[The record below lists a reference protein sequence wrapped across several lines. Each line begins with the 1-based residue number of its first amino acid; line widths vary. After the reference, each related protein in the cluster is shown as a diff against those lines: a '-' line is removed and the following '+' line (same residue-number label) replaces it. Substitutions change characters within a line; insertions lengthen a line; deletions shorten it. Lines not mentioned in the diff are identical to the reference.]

1 MTLGELVEKIC
12 TYHPEADTAL
22 IARAY
27 DFSERM
33 HKGQKR
39 RSGEPYFVHPVE
51 VAKIITDMKLDVP
64 SVVTGLLH
72 DTVEDTL
79 TTLPQIEK
87 EFGSEI
93 GVLVDGVTKISQ
105 INFTTREER
114 QAENFRKMIIAMAR
128 DIRVILIKLADR
140 AHNMR
145 TLSYLSEAK
154 QHEIAQETLDIY
166 APLAHRLG
174 IYWLK
179 SELEDN
185 ALRYLHPEVYT
196 QLKQDVAK
204 KKAERE
210 QYIAEVLA
218 ILQQKL
224 TEAGIS
230 AQVYGRP
237 KHFFSIYQKMQSQN
251 LLFSQIYD
259 LVAFRI
265 LVDSV
270 RECYEALGIVHS
282 HWKPVSGR
290 FKDYIALP
298 KANMYQ
304 SLHTTVIGPYGERME
319 VQIRTH
325 DMHRTAEEGIAAHWS
340 YKEDGRELADARR
353 FAWLRQLV
361 EWQQQLKDPQEFLHT
376 VKGDL
381 FTEEVYV
388 FTPKGDLYNFPQ
400 GASVIDFA
408 YRIHSEVGNHC
419 TGARANGRIV
429 PLRYQLQNGDIIEII
444 TTPQQTPGK
453 DWLKMVKTSKAQAR
467 IRQWI
472 KAQQRERSVTLGREL
487 LERELAREHLDLAT
501 LRKQNKLEAAL
512 TALSVKDEETLFA
525 AIGYG
530 QFTVGNVLSHLIP
543 PQNTPILGQAADT
556 AELEKIRQKPQR
568 EDRSGVRVGGVGDV
582 LVRFGRCC
590 NPLPGDRILG
600 VITRGKGVTVHA
612 VECPRLL
619 DSDPQRHITVSW
631 DNDAEHLRPIKI
643 EVLCADRP
651 GLLAAMS
658 KAISAAG
665 INITSADVR
674 TLPDRRAL
682 NVFEVMVASAEDLQK
697 VMRNLGRVRG
707 VVKVARVNGS
717 GRRGSSA
724 LGADS

>member
-1 MTLGELVEKIC
+1 MTLGELVEKIR
-12 TYHPEADTAL
+12 TYHPEANTAL

-145 TLSYLSEAK
+145 TLSYLPEAK
-154 QHEIAQETLDIY
+154 QREIAQETLDIY

-210 QYIAEVLA
+210 QYIAKVIA
-218 ILQQKL
+218 ILRQKL

-230 AQVYGRP
+230 AEVYGRP
-237 KHFFSIYQKMQSQN
+237 KHFYSIYQKMQSQN

-325 DMHRTAEEGIAAHWS
+325 EMHRTAEEGIAAHWS
-340 YKEDGRELADARR
+340 YKEDGRELADAQR

-419 TGARANGRIV
+419 TGARANGRLV

-444 TTPQQTPGK
+444 TTPQQTPSK
-453 DWLKMVKTSKAQAR
+453 DWLKIVKTSKAQAR

-472 KAQQRERSVTLGREL
+472 KAQQRERSVALGREL

-543 PQNTPILGQAADT
+543 QQNAPTLGQAADT

-568 EDRSGVRVGGVGDV
+568 EDRSGVRVGGVEDV

-631 DNDAEHLRPIKI
+631 DNGAEHLRSIKI

-665 INITSADVR
+665 INIASADVR

-682 NVFEVMVASAEDLQK
+682 NVFEVMVASADDLQK

-707 VVKVARVNGS
+707 VVKVARVNGNS
-717 GRRGSSA
+717 RRGSVA